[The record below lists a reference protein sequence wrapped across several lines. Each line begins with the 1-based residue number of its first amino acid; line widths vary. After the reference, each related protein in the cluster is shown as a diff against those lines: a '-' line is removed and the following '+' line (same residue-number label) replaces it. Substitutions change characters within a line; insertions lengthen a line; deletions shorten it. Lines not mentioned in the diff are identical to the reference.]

1 VKKLGHWIL
10 RTLCRNDR
18 AKGHGSSK
26 SNDSTPGNRK
36 RDISKN
42 RIVFDTFLDATSSR
56 SFILFGIRGD
66 SEPYLPGC
74 FDPFL
79 EVAVARDNRLVFS
92 LYKKSWPVSLT
103 VEQWDAIARHAK
115 TYHEKILTVDV
126 GR

>member
-1 VKKLGHWIL
+1 VKKLGHCIL
-10 RTLCRNDR
+10 RTLCRDDR
-18 AKGHGSSK
+18 AKGHGSSN

-42 RIVFDTFLDATSSR
+42 RIVFDIFVNATSSR
-56 SFILFGIRGD
+56 PSMLFGIRGE

-79 EVAVARDNRLVFS
+79 EVAVARDNRLVLS

-115 TYHEKILTVDV
+115 SYHEKILSGDIDC
-126 GR
+126 